1 MKKQMQQILKEERGF
16 SIIETMVLLVLL
28 MIVFASMFMLFGS
41 ASNAF
46 DELLSRSQPEEQV
59 VQSEDLRIELM
70 DMVRD
75 IGLKVEAG
83 TLTEAEKG
91 MMVVLN
97 EKLSSFDGSELET
110 QVITDFNALV
120 SIPEDAVLREKV
132 EKQLDDVEA
141 HLLSQAPQQ
150 TLSTF

>member
-1 MKKQMQQILKEERGF
+1 MKKQMQQILKEERGN
-16 SIIETMVLLVLL
+16 SVIEMMIMLILL
-28 MIVFASMFMLFGS
+28 MIVFASMFMFFGS
-41 ASNAF
+41 VSNTF
-46 DELLSRSQPEEQV
+46 DKLLSRSQPEEQV

-120 SIPEDAVLREKV
+120 STPEDAVLQEKV

-141 HLLSQAPQQ
+141 HLLNQAPQQ